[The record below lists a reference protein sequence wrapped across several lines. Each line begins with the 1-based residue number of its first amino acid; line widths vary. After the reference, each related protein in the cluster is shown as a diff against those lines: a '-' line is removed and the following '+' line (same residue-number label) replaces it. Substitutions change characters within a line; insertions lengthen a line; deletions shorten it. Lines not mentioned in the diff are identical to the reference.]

1 MKFITEMEL
10 RNVYRL
16 EPFTTYLVE
25 HGSRLTPEARQFLK
39 DRQIAVSYG
48 TLEQNQEQK
57 QEQNQERNQ
66 EPNPERQAKKQD
78 WRHGKL
84 RCQMQSVSALFLL
97 TGQELLERDVLLA
110 QKVLELSRL
119 FSALQKGEG
128 GSTSTADLSFQGC
141 TGITADVLFE
151 DTGDCFEVTE
161 FHIQLGKGREIA
173 LLHRLRSAL
182 RELGFAVLEAVEG
195 SSQEKL
201 GEPIIL
207 GINYMINAL
216 SSFICRTTGGGTCQR
231 QNPLHTAINS

>member
-16 EPFTTYLVE
+16 EPFTSYMVE
-25 HGSRLTPEARQFLK
+25 HGSRLTPEARQFLT

-48 TLEQNQEQK
+48 T
-57 QEQNQERNQ
+57 QEQNQEPP
-66 EPNPERQAKKQD
+66 PNPERQAKKQD
-78 WRHGKL
+78 WRRGKL

-119 FSALQKGEG
+119 FSALQKGERG
-128 GSTSTADLSFQGC
+128 GTSTADLSFQGC

-151 DTGDCFEVTE
+151 DAGDCFEVTE
-161 FHIQLGKGREIA
+161 FHIQLEKGREIA

-182 RELGFAVLEAVEG
+182 RELGFAVLEAAEG
-195 SSQEKL
+195 SPQEKAE
-201 GEPIIL
+201 EPIIP

-216 SSFICRTTGGGTCQR
+216 SSLICKTTGGRTCQR
-231 QNPLHTAINS
+231 QNPLHTATNW

>member
-16 EPFTTYLVE
+16 EPFTSYMVE
-25 HGSRLTPEARQFLK
+25 HGSRLTPEARQFLT
-39 DRQIAVSYG
+39 DRQITVSYG
-48 TLEQNQEQK
+48 TQEQK
-57 QEQNQERNQ
+57 QEPL
-66 EPNPERQAKKQD
+66 PNPERQVKKPD
-78 WRHGKL
+78 WRRGKL

-97 TGQELLERDVLLA
+97 TGQELLDRDVLLA

-119 FSALQKGEG
+119 FSALQKGERG
-128 GSTSTADLSFQGC
+128 GTSTADLSFQGC

-151 DTGDCFEVTE
+151 DAGDCFEVTE
-161 FHIQLGKGREIA
+161 FHIQLEKGREIA

-182 RELGFAVLEAVEG
+182 RELGFAVLEAAEG
-195 SSQEKL
+195 SPQEKPE
-201 GEPIIL
+201 EPVIPE
-207 GINYMINAL
+207 INYMINTL

>member
-10 RNVYRL
+10 RNVYRI
-16 EPFTTYLVE
+16 EPFTSYMVE
-25 HGSRLTPEARQFLK
+25 HGSRLTPEARQFLT
-39 DRQIAVSYG
+39 DRQITVSYS
-48 TLEQNQEQK
+48 TQEQNQEQK
-57 QEQNQERNQ
+57 QEPL
-66 EPNPERQAKKQD
+66 PNPERQAKKQD
-78 WRHGKL
+78 WRRGKL

-119 FSALQKGEG
+119 FSALQG
-128 GSTSTADLSFQGC
+128 GTSTADLSFQGC

-151 DTGDCFEVTE
+151 DAGDCFEVTE
-161 FHIQLGKGREIA
+161 FHIQLEKGRVIA

-182 RELGFAVLEAVEG
+182 RELGFAVLEAAEG
-195 SSQEKL
+195 SPQEKPE
-201 GEPIIL
+201 EPVIP

-231 QNPLHTAINS
+231 QNPLHTATNS